1 MKTVGALLV
10 VFMSG
15 AALAQA
21 PSVLPGS
28 VIQTNQ
34 NPARVK
40 ADAEMQQA
48 LRAGLTIK
56 SVSTPELNGTYLLDS
71 DNQMDPTTM
80 VLYIREFNAF
90 PGGLR
95 QYPWPDKTGKIH
107 LIPNIL
113 TAIAFFRAISDYTAA
128 LDTAY
133 NVELAGGVP
142 TWPKQ
147 PIVIQ

>member
-1 MKTVGALLV
+1 
-10 VFMSG
+10 MSI
-15 AALAQA
+15 AIVMLPAFALAQA
-21 PSVLPGS
+21 PSVLSGS
-28 VIQTNQ
+28 AIQTAQ
-34 NPARVK
+34 NPARIK

-48 LRAGLTIK
+48 LRTGLTIK
-56 SVSTPELNGTYLLDS
+56 SVSAPELDGTYLLDS

-113 TAIAFFRAISDYTAA
+113 TAIAFFRAIADYTAA

-133 NVELAGGVP
+133 NVELAGVVP

-147 PIVIQ
+147 PIVIR